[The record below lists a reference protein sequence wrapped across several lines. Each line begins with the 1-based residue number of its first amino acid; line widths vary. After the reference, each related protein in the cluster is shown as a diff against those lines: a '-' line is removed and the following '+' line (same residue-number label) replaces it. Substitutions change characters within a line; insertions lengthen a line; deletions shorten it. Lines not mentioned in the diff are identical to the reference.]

1 LLETFVHYNDLCLEI
16 EILQEQISL
25 TEKEIKYWY
34 SAGSIPLGSYG
45 AFKYG
50 ANTALNQSEK
60 KIRSLSKLK
69 ARLKELEESK
79 ERIDLRIKKF
89 KGIQYQVAY
98 KRYAEGKQLNEIADE
113 LNLSYEHIRRIHAKI
128 KKNATPMLQTN

>member
-50 ANTALNQSEK
+50 ANTALEQSER
-60 KIRSLSKLK
+60 KIKAFHKLK
-69 ARLKELEESK
+69 DRLEQLEESK
-79 ERIDLRIKKF
+79 KKIDLWMNDLKGLDYKVAKMKYVDGKNLKQISAELGYSYIYIREVMGRIRK
-89 KGIQYQVAY
+89 
-98 KRYAEGKQLNEIADE
+98 
-113 LNLSYEHIRRIHAKI
+113 SS
-128 KKNATPMLQTN
+128 